1 MVHGRH
7 HPAMATN
14 PQGRPAFG
22 YSTPDQVYPISDS
35 TRIWPSQNT
44 GSSTNSPLTDHR
56 RTPPGLSDCQSS
68 LTHAT
73 DRVEVE
79 TVINGFSSSYC
90 CCSVA
95 RRSSTQVATGS
106 RCGRLGWLPNP
117 QGNVSGF
124 YLLHSVA
131 LPFPTFIVRGRLGN
145 ACPNRLI
152 CRL

>member
-56 RTPPGLSDCQSS
+56 RTPPGLSDCQPT
-68 LTHAT
+68 LTDTT

-79 TVINGFSSSYC
+79 TVINGFSSSSGWLLLLLLQLLRCSPFVNPFSFESYSAVYSLTDGKTMCTLSTALLVCWLLLCSDYC
-90 CCSVA
+90 C
-95 RRSSTQVATGS
+95 SS
-106 RCGRLGWLPNP
+106 
-117 QGNVSGF
+117 
-124 YLLHSVA
+124 
-131 LPFPTFIVRGRLGN
+131 
-145 ACPNRLI
+145 
-152 CRL
+152 